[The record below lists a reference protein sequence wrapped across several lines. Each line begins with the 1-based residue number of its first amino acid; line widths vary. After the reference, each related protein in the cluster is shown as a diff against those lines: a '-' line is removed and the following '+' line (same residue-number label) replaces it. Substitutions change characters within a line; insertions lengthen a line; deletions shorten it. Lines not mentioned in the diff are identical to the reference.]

1 MKSEN
6 ENLAAPDEFS
16 GPESPLPMTSAGE
29 DLLFVPQAAPLNKVR
44 LTLLVSMMF
53 SLLVSAIF
61 RTPPI
66 VFMAAILCAA
76 PPAAIIL
83 GRLSSRRLRIERT
96 LPAVGVAGEI
106 LHGTLTVENHS
117 RWPAFITRVRAG
129 QISKAFY
136 GKAKGDDWSVRAEA
150 DGVQEIPL
158 LGAFERLEVPQ
169 TWYLRRRGVYQLPPA
184 RAGSIDPLGFAN
196 ELGAQS
202 EAQELVILPRTVR
215 LARLGFVGGNA
226 ARMQAPQHS
235 SMVAD
240 AMDFHGVRPWQP
252 GEAIRR
258 IHWKSTARTG
268 QLQIVEWEE
277 NVARDLA
284 LLLDTQAATLAGE
297 NGENTLETTITIAAT
312 VAQHL
317 LEGGYACQIFYWQPH
332 EDGCEMVHINAQ
344 SSGDLSK
351 MLRLLAGVIPTDHA
365 DATLLELAHRAP
377 QHLPAGRASLIVSST
392 MADIAAARRL
402 LSARAALGGQ
412 CYTLA
417 LDATTFAQKTHSKKA
432 EVRGPGLS
440 GIDPLSRVFRSGD
453 SIAAALEQMT

>member
-1 MKSEN
+1 MRN
-6 ENLAAPDEFS
+6 EQQNRAAPDEFS
-16 GPESPLPMTSAGE
+16 TGDISSPVASANG
-29 DLLFVPQAAPLNKVR
+29 DFPPVPQAAPLNKVR
-44 LTLLVSMMF
+44 LTLLVAMMF
-53 SLLVSAIF
+53 SLMVSAIF

-76 PPAAIIL
+76 PLTAIFL

-96 LPAVGVAGEI
+96 LPAVGVVGEI

-117 RWPAFITRVRAG
+117 RWPAFITQVRAG
-129 QISKAFY
+129 QISKASY
-136 GKAKGDDWSVRAEA
+136 GKTGRAEWPVRAEA

-196 ELGAQS
+196 ELSAQT
-202 EAQELVILPRTVR
+202 EAQELVILPSIVR

-284 LLLDTQAATLAGE
+284 LLLDTQAATLSGE
-297 NGENTLETTITIAAT
+297 GGENTLETTISIAAT
-312 VAQHL
+312 IAQHL

-332 EDGCEMVHINAQ
+332 EKGCEMVHLNAQ
-344 SSGDLSK
+344 NSAERSK
-351 MLRLLAGVIPTDHA
+351 TMRMLAGVVPVDHA
-365 DATLLELAHRAP
+365 NATLPELARRALE
-377 QHLPAGRASLIVSST
+377 HLPAGRASLIVSST

-402 LSARAALGGQ
+402 LSAQAV

-417 LDATTFAQKTHSKKA
+417 LDATTFADKTHSKKA
-432 EVRGPGLS
+432 AQVRGPGLS
-440 GIDPLSRVFRSGD
+440 AMDPLSRVIRSGD
-453 SIAAALEQMT
+453 SIAAALEQMS

>member
-1 MKSEN
+1 MRN
-6 ENLAAPDEFS
+6 EQQNQTAPNDFS
-16 GPESPLPMTSAGE
+16 GLDTSSPAASNGASLPLA
-29 DLLFVPQAAPLNKVR
+29 PQAAPLNKVR

-53 SLLVSAIF
+53 SLLVAAIF

-76 PPAAIIL
+76 PPSAMLL
-83 GRLSSRRLRIERT
+83 GKFSSRRLRIERT
-96 LPAVGVAGEI
+96 LPAVGTVGET
-106 LHGTLTVENHS
+106 LHGTLTVENNS
-117 RWPAFITRVRAG
+117 RWPAFITQVSAG

-136 GKAKGDDWSVRAEA
+136 GKTGQGDWPVRAEA

-158 LGAFERLEVPQ
+158 LGAYERVEVPQ
-169 TWYLRRRGVYQLPPA
+169 TWYLRRRGIYQLPPA
-184 RAGSIDPLGFAN
+184 RAGSVDPLGFAS
-196 ELGAQS
+196 ELTARSQP
-202 EAQELVILPRTVR
+202 QELVILPLTVR
-215 LARLGFVGGNA
+215 LTRLGFVGGSA

-297 NGENTLETTITIAAT
+297 GGENTLETTVAIAAS

-317 LEGGYACQIFYWQPH
+317 LEGGYACQIFCWQPRDH
-332 EDGCEMVHINAQ
+332 GFEMVHLNAHNH
-344 SSGDLSK
+344 GDLSK
-351 MLRLLAGVIPTDHA
+351 TLRLLAGVRPVDH
-365 DATLLELAHRAP
+365 DEATLPELARRALGQLP
-377 QHLPAGRASLIVSST
+377 QGRATLIVAST
-392 MADIAAARRL
+392 MADIATARRL
-402 LSARAALGGQ
+402 LSARAETGGH

-417 LDATTFAQKTHSKKA
+417 IDATTFQEAHSKKA
-432 EVRGPGLS
+432 ASVRGPGLS
-440 GIDPLSRVFRSGD
+440 SLDPLSRVVRCGD
-453 SIAAALEQMT
+453 SIAAALEQMA